1 MKNSTFWTIIGFQR
15 WWYLRTS
22 LEWKPLVRSWRELLP
37 SPPRPTAQQLSPPG
51 DQDVQD
57 GDNFYEQWLRLQI
70 LLIVLYFVDRYKT
83 ECCPHSES
91 LTPIFPRLQFLSSA
105 RLPLGVRLYGGL
117 VWPLTKPRAKNK
129 KTMTSKGN
137 SPRPT
142 EQSVLTLLSFSMA
155 AKQGICQ
162 VFQNSFQY
170 ISLCARSNSRC

>member
-1 MKNSTFWTIIGFQR
+1 MLNYHRISELVVPANQLGVKTSGSILTRASAIASPSDSSTAEPAWWSGCLGWSQLLWTVVKAPNIVDCTLFCR
-15 WWYLRTS
+15 S
-22 LEWKPLVRSWRELLP
+22 LQNQMLP
-37 SPPRPTAQQLSPPG
+37 S
-51 DQDVQD
+51 
-57 GDNFYEQWLRLQI
+57 QWG
-70 LLIVLYFVDRYKT
+70 
-83 ECCPHSES
+83 PHSN
-91 LTPIFPRLQFLSSA
+91 RLQFLSSA

-142 EQSVLTLLSFSMA
+142 EQSVLTLLSFTMA